1 MVITSV
7 ENNKIK
13 ELSKLKESKYR
24 KKNNQFIVEG
34 YHLVE
39 EANKYNRLEEV
50 FILEDITYEINVPC
64 TYVSKEVMKKLSSLD
79 TIPDIIGICSIKDNG
94 TINGKRILMLD
105 RVQDP
110 GNLGTIIR
118 SSLAFNIDTI
128 ILSKDCVDLYNSK
141 VIRSTQGMI
150 FGINIITMNLIKAI
164 DILKKD
170 NIKIYG
176 TRVDNGTDVS
186 TLTEDEKNSFAL
198 IMGNEGQG
206 VSSEIL
212 DLCDKYL
219 YIKMNNNTESLN
231 VAVATSIILYELDK

>member
-7 ENNKIK
+7 DNNKIK

-24 KKNNQFIVEG
+24 KKNSQFIVEG

-50 FILEDITYEINVPC
+50 FLLEDITYEINVPC

-94 TINGKRILMLD
+94 TIKGKRILMLD

-150 FGINIITMNLIKAI
+150 FGINIITMDLIEAI

-176 TRVDNGTDVS
+176 TRVDNGIDVS
-186 TLTEDEKNSFAL
+186 TLTVEEKNSFAL

-206 VSSEIL
+206 VSSEVL

>member
-50 FILEDITYEINVPC
+50 FLLEDIPYEIDVPC

-79 TIPDIIGICSIKDNG
+79 NIPDIVGICNIENNNSI
-94 TINGKRILMLD
+94 TGKKILLLD
-105 RVQDP
+105 RIQDP

-128 ILSKDCVDLYNSK
+128 ILSKECVDLYNSK

-150 FGINIITMNLIKAI
+150 FGINIITMDLVEAI
-164 DILKKD
+164 NILKKN

-176 TRVDNGTDVS
+176 TKVDNGTDVI
-186 TLTEDEKNSFAL
+186 TLTQDEKNSFGL
-198 IMGNEGQG
+198 VMGNEGQG
-206 VSSEIL
+206 VSPEVL